1 MGFVEAI
8 KTVLKKYCCFSG
20 RARRSEYWWW
30 ALAYGI
36 ISNLA
41 VIPAYVAMTSATMAA
56 MNDPAAAAEA
66 AGSIT
71 SAYIPVIIVCLALFL
86 PTLGVLVRRLHDT
99 GRSGWSCL
107 ISLVPFIGGIILL
120 IWVLKDSDA
129 GSNKYGPNPKESA
142 SSAE

>member
-30 ALAYGI
+30 TLAYSI

-56 MNDPAAAAEA
+56 MNDPAAAAEV

-71 SAYIPVIIVCLALFL
+71 SAYIPVSIVCLALFL
-86 PTLGVLVRRLHDT
+86 PSLGVLVRRLHDT
-99 GRSGWSCL
+99 GRSGWCCL
-107 ISLVPFIGGIILL
+107 ISLVPFIGAIILL
-120 IWVLKDSDA
+120 IWLLKDSDA
-129 GSNKYGPNPKESA
+129 GSNKYGPNPKEA
-142 SSAE
+142 PAAE